1 MRRMVLQAG
10 CVLLSLV
17 LGGLFYFSVDG
28 WTLDDAFISF
38 RYAEHFADG
47 LGLVYN
53 PGERVEG
60 YSTFLWVL
68 LLSFFYR
75 VGADTLLA
83 AKVLGVLFSLLT
95 LLLVLFSYRWIR
107 EITAETSLTAA
118 FFLGSS
124 GIFLPWQF
132 SGMEVSMYSFL
143 ITLTLMVYLGQVRGR
158 ESVSA
163 CFILVL
169 LCWLTALT
177 RPEGLLLFAVLVGD
191 QILLYC
197 LPLNRRKLFSVGNT
211 LILPFLFLYGGYILW
226 RYSYYGF
233 FLPNTFYAKV
243 GWSSAQVLRGLHYI
257 REFLIPA
264 LGLILPFIALLLVKR
279 TMWRNGTVKILLVL
293 LLLFLM
299 YVIVVGG
306 DSMPAFR
313 FLAPVMPL
321 LAILAAM
328 SVTALSL
335 RREIILVYV
344 AGGICF
350 NMIITYWDWD
360 IHQHILSDR
369 VAHHGREVGL
379 WLKERVDDNTVI
391 ATNAAG
397 SIPYYSGL
405 RAIDML
411 GLNDLHIA
419 HQEKENM
426 GQGSAGHEKTD
437 GQYILSRKPDI
448 IQFGSSLGLVE
459 PLLPSDHEIRASS
472 EFVQEYEMKTFGN
485 LPSGKDL
492 TLYLRRGRQIF
503 LSSTK

>member
-1 MRRMVLQAG
+1 MPRW
-10 CVLLSLV
+10 
-17 LGGLFYFSVDG
+17 DG
-28 WTLDDAFISF
+28 AVH
-38 RYAEHFADG
+38 R
-47 LGLVYN
+47 
-53 PGERVEG
+53 
-60 YSTFLWVL
+60 FL
-68 LLSFFYR
+68 R
-75 VGADTLLA
+75 D
-83 AKVLGVLFSLLT
+83 
-95 LLLVLFSYRWIR
+95 
-107 EITAETSLTAA
+107 
-118 FFLGSS
+118 
-124 GIFLPWQF
+124 
-132 SGMEVSMYSFL
+132 
-143 ITLTLMVYLGQVRGR
+143 
-158 ESVSA
+158 
-163 CFILVL
+163 
-169 LCWLTALT
+169 
-177 RPEGLLLFAVLVGD
+177 
-191 QILLYC
+191 
-197 LPLNRRKLFSVGNT
+197 
-211 LILPFLFLYGGYILW
+211 
-226 RYSYYGF
+226 
-233 FLPNTFYAKV
+233 
-243 GWSSAQVLRGLHYI
+243 HYI